1 MQQYIISERTKEIT
15 IKFDALSLGC
25 VLFAWVDDSSAG
37 EGALFVDARAGAAQI
52 ERNNRSATT
61 AAEMAT
67 DVKWGRGIQ

>member
-37 EGALFVDARAGAAQI
+37 EGALFVDARAGAAAL
-52 ERNNRSATT
+52 RKLNATIV
-61 AAEMAT
+61 AQQRQR
-67 DVKWGRGIQ
+67 KWQRM